1 MEGLEILD
9 LSKNNITA
17 FPEVPNKL
25 INLKVLSLTH
35 NGIYTLPTYMTSF
48 ENLKVFKVA
57 SNPIEWP
64 VRHPLLQIHRGI
76 WLMSSRGK
84 FWGL

>member
-64 VRHPLLQIHRGI
+64 VRLHLV
-76 WLMSSRGK
+76 WDTSLMASLEKS
-84 FWGL
+84 